1 MSFSVTHLNVINLFA
16 DDLDRTKAFYREVLG
31 LTLVFED
38 ASHNVFKLENLIIN
52 LIDLGAA
59 HELISPARVA
69 NSDSGA
75 RAVLS
80 VFVDDVDAVCAELA
94 DRGVELMN
102 GPLDRP
108 WGVRTASFTDPAG
121 HIWEVGPGP
130 RLASATR
137 GGRGLWWSD
146 GPKGFGNRSSRP
158 PSTRKPG
165 YNASRSLAW

>member
-1 MSFSVTHLNVINLFA
+1 VSFSVAHLNVINLFA

-52 LIDLGAA
+52 LIDLRAA
-59 HELISPARVA
+59 HDLVSPAPVA
-69 NSDSGA
+69 DSNSGT

-94 DRGVELMN
+94 DRGVGLIN

-108 WGVRTASFTDPAG
+108 WGVRTASFSDPAG
-121 HIWEVGPGP
+121 HIWEVGQ
-130 RLASATR
+130 
-137 GGRGLWWSD
+137 
-146 GPKGFGNRSSRP
+146 
-158 PSTRKPG
+158 
-165 YNASRSLAW
+165 SLD

>member
-16 DDLDRTKAFYREVLG
+16 DDLERTKAFYREVLG

-38 ASHNVFKLENLIIN
+38 ASHIVFKVENLIIN

-69 NSDSGA
+69 NSDSGT

-80 VFVDDVDAVCAELA
+80 VFVDDVAAVCAELA
-94 DRGVELMN
+94 DRGVVLIN
-102 GPLDRP
+102 GPVERP

-121 HIWEVGPGP
+121 HIWEVAQD
-130 RLASATR
+130 L
-137 GGRGLWWSD
+137 D
-146 GPKGFGNRSSRP
+146 
-158 PSTRKPG
+158 
-165 YNASRSLAW
+165 